1 MITKELLKKAFQ
13 NNVARIVKD
22 PDYRDIACQIGEYWF
37 WFGSTDSLEVLP
49 EEYMKNH
56 TMEEI
61 INMIFDTLEY
71 FREDG
76 WDEYNYYEAVLN
88 EMN

>member
-1 MITKELLKKAFQ
+1 MITKELIKKAFQ
-13 NNVARIVKD
+13 NNVARIVKA
-22 PDYRDIACQIGEYWF
+22 PDEEDAVCQIGEYWF
-37 WFGSTDSLEVLP
+37 SFDINDNSP
-49 EEYMKNH
+49 EEYMKSH

-61 INMIFDTLEY
+61 INIVFDTLED

-76 WDEYNYYEAVLN
+76 WDEYDYYEAVLN

>member
-22 PDYRDIACQIGEYWF
+22 PDEDNTVCQIGEYWF
-37 WFGSTDSLEVLP
+37 SFDINDDSP
-49 EEYMKNH
+49 KEYMKNH
-56 TMEEI
+56 TMDEVVDMVFE
-61 INMIFDTLEY
+61 TLEM

-76 WDEYNYYEAVLN
+76 WLEYDYYEAVLN
-88 EMN
+88 EMK